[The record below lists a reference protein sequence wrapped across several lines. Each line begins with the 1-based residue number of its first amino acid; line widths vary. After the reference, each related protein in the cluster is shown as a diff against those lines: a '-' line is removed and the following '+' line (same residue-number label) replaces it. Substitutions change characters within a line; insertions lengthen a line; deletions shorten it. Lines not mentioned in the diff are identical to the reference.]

1 MKFKEI
7 GTECG
12 GGALNISCGAHN
24 RSFWA
29 EDLGA
34 TNHAFFGNC
43 PGESSDLIVLLTQ
56 EEGAY

>member
-34 TNHAFFGNC
+34 TQITR
-43 PGESSDLIVLLTQ
+43 SSATARENRRTLSC
-56 EEGAY
+56 Y